1 MTTTDRSGPE
11 PTGDPEYARQLGAR
25 LRAIREQRRWSL
37 RDVQLA
43 SHGRFTGSAVGTYER
58 GERGVSVQR
67 LSELAQLYGVP
78 VARVLPDVPWREGEP
93 DQRRSDGDT
102 ASGPGDQQPPEKVI
116 IDLVALE
123 RRSEP
128 ELETIRHYIDAI
140 KLKRGDFNGRMLS
153 VRSADVWA
161 WAAMSALD
169 TEGFV
174 QTLDRLDVLRHA

>member
-58 GERGVSVQR
+58 GERGISVQR

-78 VARVLPDVPWREGEP
+78 VERFLPESPARQSPREPWRSE
-93 DQRRSDGDT
+93 SDSPI
-102 ASGPGDQQPPEKVI
+102 AEKVV

-123 RRSEP
+123 QRTEP
-128 ELETIRHYIDAI
+128 EVGALRQYIDTI
-140 KLKRGDFNGRMLS
+140 KLRRGDFNGRVLS
-153 VRSADVWA
+153 VRSTDVWA
-161 WAAMSALD
+161 MAAMATVD
-169 TEGFV
+169 P
-174 QTLDRLDVLRHA
+174 A